1 MARKT
6 KERLEWEAQE
16 RAREIEAAAE
26 EKAKGLV
33 AGMVPGIVA
42 QIMQQMS
49 AARPADTAPATPDQ
63 AIKDTNWAQT
73 LAVAIAGASDPGN
86 KARRVSPE
94 VLESQKKAHEEMIQL
109 LAEAW
114 ARQEMP
120 VYIVRSKCF
129 LKERKIEPKWMDP
142 ATKQLKD
149 MEINWPQI
157 PNQSMEPMNEV
168 AKQIHTK
175 FLQSISSI
183 GGAAGPAAAFVISGT
198 KMMRTVPVT
207 REVHVPQ
214 PMDEFDPRR
223 TSPMGGQKQERQ
235 HILGTIADPAVVS

>member
-6 KERLEWEAQE
+6 KERLQWEADELEKRIQT
-16 RAREIEAAAE
+16 EAD
-26 EKAKGLV
+26 EKAKVLV
-33 AGMVPGIVA
+33 ASMIPDLVA
-42 QIMQQMS
+42 QIMGQM
-49 AARPADTAPATPDQ
+49 AGARPAEAVPTPDQ
-63 AIKDTNWAQT
+63 AVKDANWAQT

-94 VLESQKKAHEEMIQL
+94 VLEQQKKAHEEMVQL

-114 ARQEMP
+114 ARQDMP

-129 LKERKIEPKWMDP
+129 LKERKIEPKYMEP

-149 MEINWPQI
+149 MEINWPQV
-157 PNQSMEPMNEV
+157 PNQSMEPVNEV
-168 AKQIHTK
+168 AKQIHAA
-175 FLQSISSI
+175 FLRSISSI
-183 GGAAGPAAAFVISGT
+183 GGVTGPAAAFVISGD
-198 KMMRTVPVT
+198 KMMRTVPIT

-223 TSPMGGQKQERQ
+223 TTPMGGNKQTRQ
-235 HILGTIADPAVVS
+235 HILGTITPPAVVS